1 MNGLSTTFNQMESHG
16 FAGGGRPDSERVFRR
31 AMRHSRR
38 VRMLRVAI
46 PVVIVLIFG
55 ISFLVNW
62 LDPLRVLGR
71 LPADAGKLVIS
82 GTKIIME
89 APKISGY
96 TRDARWYELT
106 ARSAAQ
112 DITNPNV
119 VELHDI
125 DAKIEGEDKSTTYL
139 SAAAGTY
146 DRKAGVLTL
155 NRNINLR
162 STNGLEVRLEAAVI
176 DTATGEI
183 VSNKPVEVRSEQGTL
198 NSNRLEII
206 NAGETIRFGDGV
218 IVHLSPD
225 QTKTGVG
232 SMEKP

>member
-1 MNGLSTTFNQMESHG
+1 MNGLSTTFNEMETHG

-46 PVVIVLIFG
+46 PVAIVLIVG
-55 ISFLVNW
+55 VSFLVNW

-96 TRDARWYELT
+96 TRDARWYEMT

-125 DAKIEGEDKSTTYL
+125 DAKIEGEDKSTTHL
-139 SAAAGTY
+139 TAAEGTY
-146 DRKAGVLTL
+146 DRKSAVLTL
-155 NRNINLR
+155 IRNIKLR
-162 STNGLEVRLEAAVI
+162 STTGFEMRLESAVI

-183 VSNKPVEVRSEQGTL
+183 VSSQPVEVRSEQGTL

-206 NAGETIRFGDGV
+206 NAGDTIRFSDGVTMYLPADKTSAGDG
-218 IVHLSPD
+218 
-225 QTKTGVG
+225 
-232 SMEKP
+232 SMGKP